1 MTGTR
6 VAEAGSDPTDLL
18 SEAVSEIVDGQT
30 VAIGG
35 YFQHRHPMAVVR
47 ELVRQGK
54 RDLHLV
60 TPLGGIDLEVALTGK
75 VARKVTFAFVTLD
88 VFGVA
93 PMFRRATE
101 SGEIS
106 VVEYGDVTIARALEA
121 RARAQRWYPA
131 KTWIGSDMGQF
142 HPGEQFTADD
152 GAQMFRAP
160 AMEIDWVAIHA
171 PFATARGD
179 VALAGESF
187 DGFLIRAGD
196 RAIITTDKIISDRE
210 LVERWN
216 GRVMLRPHSDYVI
229 ELPHAAHPT
238 SCYPHYVQDV
248 DYICSYADAMAS
260 GGSFDVCGVSEK
272 DYLSSLPADRLT
284 ELDHRMAVATQVA
297 DVYR

>member
-1 MTGTR
+1 MTQTR
-6 VAEAGSDPTDLL
+6 IVDQTTDPTDLL
-18 SEAVSEIVDGQT
+18 SEAVSEIADGQT

-35 YFQHRHPMAVVR
+35 YFQHRHPMAFVR

-54 RDLHLV
+54 QDLHLV

-88 VFGVA
+88 VFGMA

-121 RARAQRWYPA
+121 QARAQRWYPA
-131 KTWIGSDMGQF
+131 KTWIGSDMAAF
-142 HPGEQFTADD
+142 HPGEQYTADN

-160 AMEIDWVAIHA
+160 AMELDWVAIHA

-187 DGFLIRAGD
+187 DGFLLRAAAK
-196 RAIITTDKIISDRE
+196 AIITTDRIISDRE

-216 GRVMLRPHSDYVI
+216 GRVMLRPHCDYVI
-229 ELPHAAHPT
+229 EMPHAAHPT

-248 DYICSYADAMAS
+248 DYLCAYADAMAERKE
-260 GGSFDVCGVSEK
+260 FDVCGVSEK
-272 DYLSSLPADRLT
+272 DYLSAMPAERLA
-284 ELDHRMAVATQVA
+284 ELDHRMETAIRVA
-297 DVYR
+297 DLYR